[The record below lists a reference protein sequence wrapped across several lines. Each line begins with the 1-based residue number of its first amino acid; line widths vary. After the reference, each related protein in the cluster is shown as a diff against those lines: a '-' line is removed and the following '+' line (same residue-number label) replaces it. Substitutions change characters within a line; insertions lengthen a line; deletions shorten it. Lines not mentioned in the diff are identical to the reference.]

1 MLCRRVTSSGGLNI
15 VRSNCMNCMY
25 TLVNYKNYI
34 IIFFLI
40 FKNLKD
46 AELLL
51 KNEELRD
58 LRTKTLKNE
67 ELRDLRTKN

>member
-1 MLCRRVTSSGGLNI
+1 
-15 VRSNCMNCMY
+15 MY

-58 LRTKTLKNE
+58 LRTKN
-67 ELRDLRTKN
+67 